1 MRTPASRGRAQV
13 RGVALIFVLWVIAL
27 LTLMLGSFALITR
40 TESLQS
46 RHLFDTAK
54 ARYAA
59 EAGVNQAVY
68 ALSLPDPTQRW
79 LPDGRAYT
87 VQFDDATI
95 ELAISDES
103 GLIDLNA
110 AEPLTLM
117 SLFQSVG
124 VDLQLATAI
133 AEAIVDWR
141 DADDLKQPNGA
152 EDRDYDAEGYP
163 YGSKDAPFD
172 TVSEVQQVMGMDFAL
187 FQRIEPA
194 LTIYS
199 GQALPNMAFA
209 PQEVLQ
215 ALPNMDPGLAQAL
228 IEQRHAWTP
237 QAGGVPPVTPDGTP
251 LMVEGGTGT
260 YSIHAKATLSN
271 GAWTELYSTVRL
283 GGAGVSGLAYS
294 VLRWQDGDG
303 R

>member
-1 MRTPASRGRAQV
+1 
-13 RGVALIFVLWVIAL
+13 
-27 LTLMLGSFALITR
+27 
-40 TESLQS
+40 
-46 RHLFDTAK
+46 
-54 ARYAA
+54 
-59 EAGVNQAVY
+59 
-68 ALSLPDPTQRW
+68 
-79 LPDGRAYT
+79 
-87 VQFDDATI
+87 
-95 ELAISDES
+95 
-103 GLIDLNA
+103 
-110 AEPLTLM
+110 
-117 SLFQSVG
+117 
-124 VDLQLATAI
+124 
-133 AEAIVDWR
+133 
-141 DADDLKQPNGA
+141 
-152 EDRDYDAEGYP
+152 
-163 YGSKDAPFD
+163 
-172 TVSEVQQVMGMDFAL
+172 
-187 FQRIEPA
+187 
-194 LTIYS
+194 
-199 GQALPNMAFA
+199 LPNMAFA